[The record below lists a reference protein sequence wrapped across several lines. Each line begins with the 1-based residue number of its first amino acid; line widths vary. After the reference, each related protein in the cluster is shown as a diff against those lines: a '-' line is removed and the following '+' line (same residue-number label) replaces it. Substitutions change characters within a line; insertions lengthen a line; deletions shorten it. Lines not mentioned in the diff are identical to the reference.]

1 MKAKQ
6 MRKPT
11 ALRARMVHSEADAK
25 NSEQNRIKNVNFC
38 AVRGD
43 IR

>member
-1 MKAKQ
+1 
-6 MRKPT
+6 
-11 ALRARMVHSEADAK
+11 MVHSEADAK